1 MNQIQ
6 INSYINEDIYRRNLK
21 RKEVDLID
29 ELDFLLKKNIKEMI
43 PQNRKYAAIVSGGI
57 DSSLVS
63 HYICSTKTR
72 LFNIFKSYRKGLAHK
87 KNKNF

>member
-21 RKEVDLID
+21 RKVDLID

-43 PQNRKYAAIVSGGI
+43 PQTE
-57 DSSLVS
+57 
-63 HYICSTKTR
+63 ST
-72 LFNIFKSYRKGLAHK
+72 LQL
-87 KNKNF
+87 